1 MGAPALLG
9 PSGSGKTTVLRA
21 IAGLKE
27 LDACTRMP
35 PRQREVGFIFQGYA
49 LFGHLTVRRNA
60 WVSARACGACSRRR

>member
-1 MGAPALLG
+1 
-9 PSGSGKTTVLRA
+9 VLRA